1 MLPVERRSP
10 KQTFAIRCPTCGA
23 KAGEKCEL
31 GTGQPRNTPHRDRLF
46 RLAYLKVLLL
56 HRPHWAGEP
65 HANLKPLGFNVI
77 VECISKSSIH
87 PSTPVQRISRQG
99 APEG

>member
-10 KQTFAIRCPTCGA
+10 KQISSQKAVRRVFAIRCPTCGA

-31 GTGQPRNTPHRDRLF
+31 GTGQPRHTPHRDRLF

-56 HRPHWAGEP
+56 YRPYLAGITRP
-65 HANLKPLGFNVI
+65 APVAN
-77 VECISKSSIH
+77 
-87 PSTPVQRISRQG
+87 T
-99 APEG
+99 